1 LDSDKNVVETNVQV
15 LDRAFAVLE
24 IVSNERTSALSAAE
38 IAEKAQLNR
47 STVYRLLESMAAHG
61 YIEKNPQGRY
71 RLGIKLVSLAGNYIN
86 SLELVTIAQPYLW
99 DLAYQLN
106 LSSYMAILSG
116 AEVVYVARA
125 DSFRRNSVFTEIGW
139 RAPAY
144 ATAHGLCLLSQFSA
158 AALNTVLANVTFDK
172 LAKNT
177 VTNAD
182 DLKKMLREV
191 RARGYAIDDESFEN
205 GMRCIGMPVYN
216 YCGEVIAAISVSG
229 SCEHLPNSEWCK
241 VVDIVASAANTIS
254 NKMGY
259 IS

>member
-1 LDSDKNVVETNVQV
+1 MDNENTVETNVQV
-15 LDRAFAVLE
+15 LDRAFAILA
-24 IVSNERTSALSAAE
+24 IVSNESASFLSVAE

-47 STVYRLLESMAAHG
+47 STVYRLLESMVAHG
-61 YIEKNPQGRY
+61 YIEKNPQGKY

-86 SLELVTIAQPYLW
+86 SLELVTIAQPHLW
-99 DLAYQLN
+99 DLAYQLK

-116 AEVVYVARA
+116 VEVVYVARA

-144 ATAHGLCLLSQFSA
+144 ATAHGLCLLSQFSSA
-158 AALNTVLANVTFDK
+158 SLDTILANMTFDK
-172 LAKNT
+172 LAQNT
-177 VTNAD
+177 VKNAD
-182 DLKKMLREV
+182 DLKTLLREV
-191 RARGYAIDDESFEN
+191 RTRGYAIDDESYEN

-229 SCEHLPNSEWCK
+229 SCEQLPRSEWGR
-241 VVDIVASAANTIS
+241 VIDIVASAANAIS

-259 IS
+259 TS